1 MASTGRRLDP
11 PYIEPFL
18 SASPRADFLFAFFVN
33 LCVLGDFVVNGPG
46 DYLAVEFSIAAT
58 LTRRWIIPGSG
69 ARKAS

>member
-1 MASTGRRLDP
+1 MASPRRRLAP
-11 PYIEPFL
+11 PYLELFR
-18 SASPRADFLFAFFVN
+18 SASPRANFFFDFFVN
-33 LCVLGDFVVNGPG
+33 LCVLCDFAVNRPG